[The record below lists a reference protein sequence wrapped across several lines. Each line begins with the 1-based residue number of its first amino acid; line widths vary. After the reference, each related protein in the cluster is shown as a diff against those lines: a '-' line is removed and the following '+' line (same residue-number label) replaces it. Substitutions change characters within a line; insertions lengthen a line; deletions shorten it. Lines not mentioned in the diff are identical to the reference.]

1 MGDSAGAP
9 SAPKQAR
16 SKQTKEKI
24 IHAAI
29 GLIQERGFEKTTS
42 NDIAAAAGV
51 SVGSFYT
58 YFTDKRQLLLTIFDR
73 LADEF
78 SKNIFETIGPEHLFD
93 SDVRANVRHSVASA
107 LDDKGI
113 FLGIQRAI
121 HEMVMKDAEFAERR
135 KVIMQ
140 RSISKLRE
148 LISLAKKAGLTF
160 DVDPDT
166 AAFMVHRVVFNLSQD
181 YITGFC
187 DFEKDKAIDALSDM
201 IYRYVFKP
209 KE

>member
-1 MGDSAGAP
+1 MSDSAGAP

-93 SDVRANVRHSVASA
+93 SDVRANVRQSVASA

-113 FLGIQRAI
+113 FVGIQRAI

-135 KVIMQ
+135 RAIMQ

-148 LISLAKKAGLTF
+148 LISLARKAGLTWE
-160 DVDPDT
+160 VDPDT
-166 AAFMVHRVVFNLSQD
+166 AAFIVHRVVFDLSQD

-187 DFEKDKAIDALSDM
+187 DFEKEKAIDALSDM
-201 IYRYVFKP
+201 ITRYVFKP
-209 KE
+209 KQ